1 MLQWEEFKKIA
12 RAGKII
18 PLYRRLKADLITPV
32 MAYLKMR
39 NNGKYSFLL
48 ESVIKGEQVGRY
60 SFIGSNPYKVLICHP
75 SFNSN
80 GTENL
85 KYVPSPGKFFG
96 LLKQELNRFHKS
108 LSGTHPRLTSGAIG
122 YIGYDM
128 IRGIERLPAPQTDPI
143 RIPDA
148 IMGFYQ
154 DIIVF
159 DHLKN
164 EIILYANAVVEEET
178 NLHQI
183 YQEAVQRLNQMVHQL
198 NQPLDRM
205 ISFSADISAI
215 RSNFQPEDFQT
226 AVEKIKD
233 HIFSGNI
240 FQAVL
245 SQRFQVPFTGDV
257 FQVYR
262 ALRTVNPSPYLFYL
276 NYENFQIIGA
286 SPEPLIRVENG
297 EAEIVPIAGTRQR
310 GKNEEEDHRLEQ
322 DLLNDPKEL
331 AEHLMLVD
339 LARNDMGRVSRYGTV
354 RVEDF
359 QTIEKYSHVMHIISR
374 VRGKLNPRHD
384 SVDAFMA
391 AFPAGTVSG
400 APKIR
405 AMEILNELEP
415 HKRGFYAGAIGYFD
429 FNGNMDMCIAIR
441 TLLAKAQ
448 TLYWQAGAGIVA
460 DSIPHKEYL
469 ETLNKGKALQKAI
482 EVANG
487 GLDDFIH

>member
-1 MLQWEEFKKIA
+1 MLKWSEFQQIA
-12 RAGKII
+12 RPGMII
-18 PLYRRLKADLITPV
+18 PVCRKLKADLITPV
-32 MAYLKMR
+32 MAYLKIR
-39 NNGKYSFLL
+39 SEQSYSFLL

-60 SFIGSNPYKVLICHP
+60 SFIGSNPYKTLICQSSLP
-75 SFNSN
+75 SN
-80 GTENL
+80 GRTDTEYIN
-85 KYVPSPGKFFG
+85 SAGKFFER
-96 LLKQELNRFHKS
+96 LKTELNQFQKFS
-108 LSGTHPRLTSGAIG
+108 FEEHPRLTSGAIG

-128 IRGIERLPAPQTDPI
+128 IRGIENLPPAQPDSI
-143 RIPDA
+143 RIPEA
-148 IMGFYQ
+148 IMAFYR
-154 DIIVF
+154 DLIVF

-164 EIILYANAVVEEET
+164 EIILYTNVPITDDSQLFPLYEGAVERLNGV
-178 NLHQI
+178 I
-183 YQEAVQRLNQMVHQL
+183 ARLNQPMS
-198 NQPLDRM
+198 RM
-205 ISFSADISAI
+205 MQFSADTSQTK
-215 RSNFQPEDFQT
+215 SNFRPEEFQG
-226 AVEKIKD
+226 AVARIKEY
-233 HIFSGNI
+233 IYSGDI

-245 SQRFQVPFTGDV
+245 SQRFRVAFQGDI

-276 NYENFQIIGA
+276 DYGNFQLIGA
-286 SPEPLIRVENG
+286 SPEPLIRVENR

-310 GKNEEEDHRLEQ
+310 GKSEEEDERLKT

-359 QTIEKYSHVMHIISR
+359 QTVEKYSHVMHIISR
-374 VRGKLNPRHD
+374 VRGKLNPEYD
-384 SVDAFMA
+384 AVDAFKA

-405 AMEILNELEP
+405 AMEIINQLEP
-415 HKRGFYAGAIGYFD
+415 EKRGFYAGAIGYFD

-441 TLLAKAQ
+441 TLLAKEN

-460 DSIPHKEYL
+460 DSVPRKEYQ